1 MDVNS
6 VSGLI
11 STLGFPI
18 VVCGALFWYMVKEQR
33 ELRKTI
39 DNNTDVMLRI
49 LEHIKVDEEVHN
61 GIRTQ
66 SVHYE

>member
-6 VSGLI
+6 VSALI
-11 STLGFPI
+11 SNLGFPI
-18 VVCGALFWYMVKEQR
+18 AVCGALFWYMVKEQR

-49 LEHIKVDEEVHN
+49 LEHIKVDEREHN
-61 GIRTQ
+61 ER
-66 SVHYE
+66 